1 MGNQLGAPAG
11 REGGAGAGLAA
22 AGLAQ
27 RRALGGGRALK
38 SFQCLRG
45 GGAAPEVAKV
55 HVRGPGGGPELA
67 PLERTLVQLGE
78 DLQGLVHAL
87 PYAGV
92 SLTATHAVLT
102 RPYVFSSLHDR
113 VGTRP
118 FPSGAEQRWLAFQL
132 LHALARLHERGLCHG
147 DLKAENVLI
156 TSWGWLYVSDFA
168 PFKPVLL
175 PEDDPA
181 DFSYFF
187 DAGSRR
193 RCYLAPERF
202 CSRAAAEA
210 AGAAVGGAELTPAM
224 DIFSAGC
231 VLAELFLDGRALF
244 DLSTLHAFR
253 RGEHSPAEALA
264 KIPNPEVRELILHM
278 TSADPGQRLSAVQYL
293 DTYKGALFP
302 EYFGQVLHPFFEGLL
317 PFGLESRLAVL
328 GASFADLKERMVESQ
343 GGGGESARAEAGTPG
358 TATGGKGPAL
368 GLAGRVFGGQAGG
381 QSSGGLS
388 RSNLS
393 TSLETCNE
401 GLPNLA
407 EFDQRL
413 VERLERLAGLV
424 SGSGEAAAGT
434 PAGKAEVP
442 ADGESPSFAPRGSA
456 SDPQKGGR
464 GLLRNRATSMSPVG
478 LGFVLGEVTGGAPSE
493 SGPVDG
499 MEVAAVL
506 ACSLTRA
513 GSGLMPPSARAKAAS
528 LLAECAPFCS
538 DSTRLHRLL
547 PYLLSC
553 VPDPAPSVRLAA
565 CRAATKTLSL
575 IEKYPNSDTR
585 LYPDYVFPSLGTLPT
600 DPSEAVRV
608 EFASCLPSLAESARH
623 CLDLCAADAQ
633 VQMQSRAEEQA
644 AQGETKEG
652 SSGDKEGEGGSAGPG
667 TAPGTPTRQAPVAEP
682 SKRLSE
688 APGYEEGLVELRRVV
703 AGAVLEMATGKGAS
717 PDVRRAL
724 LQGLEG
730 LSQVFGRQETHDYL
744 LPLVITFLN
753 DRDWQLRAE
762 FFARLPA
769 VCRFV
774 GPEALEAFLL
784 PCGELSLAASSPAG
798 GTTLAQT
805 VDSLAGLCREL
816 RYSRADGLAGQ
827 GEAGSHRVP
836 QQHKR
841 LLLRLATLISELLLH
856 SDAPV
861 REAAAGFLTSCAKQL
876 GPADTYARLLPLM
889 QPYLPD
895 QSIGEVFDRSMG
907 LRDRKALL
915 HILEAPGAAQ
925 CVESELWVVPP
936 QGPSTPPPLGGGF
949 SNMSTPQRGSVASK
963 KFAGGWDT
971 DLMAGEKG
979 LVALFSVPADIYHS
993 RQGDEIALHSTPQPA
1008 NIPHPLQGGQV
1019 PKNTPG
1025 VSKTYSSS
1033 SRLGTPSRKEM
1044 VEMSEAVVG
1053 ALTSGIAKHANPDR
1067 MLEQPGGLADWKP
1080 RGILVGHFAEHSRSV
1095 NCLASASGSGI
1106 GQRDLLLSGS
1116 DDGTAKVWDALRAE
1130 KDVSFRSRGTYEGHN
1145 GPVLCC
1151 KVLRGGQSCATGSAD
1166 GGLHIWKPER
1176 LSSWQGTPVRG
1187 AEADRGKGGSGALEH
1202 SIEHG
1207 EGPVLCMD
1215 NHSGGL
1221 LLYGTQQGH
1230 LHALDFRVE
1239 TEAYAL
1245 KHHPRHGLFNKV
1257 VCDQSNG
1264 HWVLTGSDRGM
1275 LCLWD
1280 TRFQVEV
1287 HSWQHP
1293 SGQPIEALCLAKNPE
1308 AFGNSV
1314 KASAHAGHPYVW
1326 VSSGTE
1332 ECALVDIST
1341 PSIQCVLH
1349 KARPARGQA
1358 KEETVPPEAIA
1369 PLDGA
1374 RVSQSGGTVGNPGLG
1389 LTSEEDF
1396 LPSPPK
1402 PVFRALLAAGSGAIV
1417 TAGSDCCVRLW
1428 QARRPEQSYIVC
1440 GPVPQ
1445 ALGGRPLTQA
1455 PVFYRQTFQRSVNI
1469 LSEHMSG
1476 SLPPDS
1482 VNADLMK
1489 RTGRPFVLAGA
1500 RNCHDDCISD
1510 LAVVEGNDPLL
1521 VSASRDGVI
1530 KAWR

>member
-1 MGNQLGAPAG
+1 M
-11 REGGAGAGLAA
+11 
-22 AGLAQ
+22 
-27 RRALGGGRALK
+27 
-38 SFQCLRG
+38 
-45 GGAAPEVAKV
+45 
-55 HVRGPGGGPELA
+55 
-67 PLERTLVQLGE
+67 QLGE

-87 PYAGV
+87 PYADV

-193 RCYLAPERF
+193 RCYVAPERF

-210 AGAAVGGAELTPAM
+210 AGVAGGGAELTPAM

-278 TSADPGQRLSAVQYL
+278 TSADPRQRLSAVQYL

-343 GGGGESARAEAGTPG
+343 GCGGESAGAKEGTPA
-358 TATGGKGPAL
+358 TAAGGKGPTS
-368 GLAGRVFGGQAGG
+368 GLAGRVFGGQVGG
-381 QSSGGLS
+381 QSGGGLS

-434 PAGKAEVP
+434 PAGKGEEPAE
-442 ADGESPSFAPRGSA
+442 GESPAFAPTGSA

-464 GLLRNRATSMSPVG
+464 GILRNRATSMSPVG
-478 LGFVLGEVTGGAPSE
+478 LGFVLGEVTRGAPSE

-644 AQGETKEG
+644 AQGETQEG
-652 SSGDKEGEGGSAGPG
+652 SSVGKEGEGEYSGPG
-667 TAPGTPTRQAPVAEP
+667 AAPDTPTRQASVAEP

-816 RYSRADGLAGQ
+816 RYSRADRLAVP

-925 CVESELWVVPP
+925 GVESELWVVPP

-993 RQGDEIALHSTPQPA
+993 RQGDEIALHATPQPA

-1025 VSKTYSSS
+1025 VSKSYSSS

-1151 KVLRGGQSCATGSAD
+1151 KVLRGGQSCATGAAD

-1187 AEADRGKGGSGALEH
+1187 AEAERGKGGSGALEH

-1239 TEAYAL
+1239 REAYEL

-1308 AFGNSV
+1308 AFGNSA

-1349 KARPARGQA
+1349 KARPARGQE
-1358 KEETVPPEAIA
+1358 KETVPPEAIA

-1482 VNADLMK
+1482 VNADLLK

>member
-1 MGNQLGAPAG
+1 MGNQLAAPSG

-55 HVRGPGGGPELA
+55 HARALGGPDLA
-67 PLERTLVQLGE
+67 PLEVALVRLGG

-87 PYAGV
+87 PYTGV
-92 SLTATHAVLT
+92 SLTASHAVLT

-113 VGTRP
+113 VSTRP

-132 LHALARLHERGLCHG
+132 LHALARLHERGICHG

-193 RCYLAPERF
+193 RCYVAPERF
-202 CSRAAAEA
+202 ARSAAEAGAA
-210 AGAAVGGAELTPAM
+210 AGAALTPAM

-231 VLAELFLDGRALF
+231 VLAELFMDGRSLF

-253 RGEHSPAEALA
+253 RGEYSPAEALA
-264 KIPNPEVRELILHM
+264 KIPNSKVRELILHM
-278 TSADPGQRLSAVQYL
+278 TNPDPQQRLSAAEYL
-293 DTYKGALFP
+293 DTYRGDLFP

-328 GASFADLKERMVESQ
+328 GASFTDLRERMVDSK
-343 GGGGESARAEAGTPG
+343 GGEDSKCGKGGAGTG
-358 TATGGKGPAL
+358 ATGLKTTSPGKTGGVVPQTD
-368 GLAGRVFGGQAGG
+368 GGQIG
-381 QSSGGLS
+381 GGLS
-388 RSNLS
+388 ISFKGSND
-393 TSLETCNE
+393 
-401 GLPNLA
+401 LPDLG
-407 EFDQRL
+407 EFDRQL
-413 VERLERLAGLV
+413 VERLERLSGLV
-424 SGSGEAAAGT
+424 TGSGKAFVGT
-434 PAGKAEVP
+434 PATKGKGSGDVDSPAILSKGKDQAVP
-442 ADGESPSFAPRGSA
+442 
-456 SDPQKGGR
+456 KVGR

-478 LGFVLGEVTGGAPSE
+478 LGFVLGESMEKAPSD

-513 GSGLMPPSARAKAAS
+513 GSELMPPSSRAKAAS

-553 VPDPAPSVRLAA
+553 VPDPAPAVRLAA
-565 CRAATKTLSL
+565 CRAATKVLSL
-575 IEKYPNSDTR
+575 IEKYPTSDVR
-585 LYPDYVFPSLGTLPT
+585 LYPDYVFPSLGTLPS

-633 VQMQSRAEEQA
+633 IQRRTRAEELA
-644 AQGETKEG
+644 ALDEVQTGSLSQDQGESNATRREA
-652 SSGDKEGEGGSAGPG
+652 ERGPDSP
-667 TAPGTPTRQAPVAEP
+667 APLPDTPARQAPVAET
-682 SKRLSE
+682 SKKHLE

-816 RYSRADGLAGQ
+816 RYSRADQLAVSD
-827 GEAGSHRVP
+827 EAGSHRVP

-841 LLLRLATLISELLLH
+841 LLLRLASLISELLLH
-856 SDAPV
+856 SDEPV
-861 REAAAGFLTSCAKQL
+861 RAAAAGFLTSCAKQL

-889 QPYLPD
+889 QPYVPD
-895 QSIGEVFDRSMG
+895 QPIGEVFDRSMG

-915 HILEAPGAAQ
+915 RILEAPGSAPD
-925 CVESELWVVPP
+925 VDSELWVVPA

-949 SNMSTPQRGSVASK
+949 SRMNTPQRNSISSK
-963 KFAGGWDT
+963 KFAGRWDS

-979 LVALFSVPADIYHS
+979 LVALFSVPADIYHN
-993 RQGDEIALHSTPQPA
+993 RNGDEITLQATPQTA

-1025 VSKTYSSS
+1025 VSKAFSAGP
-1033 SRLGTPSRKEM
+1033 RLGTPSRKEM

-1067 MLEQPGGLADWKP
+1067 MLEHAGVLADWKP

-1095 NCLASASGSGI
+1095 NCLASEGGSISGRPG
-1106 GQRDLLLSGS
+1106 LFLSGS
-1116 DDGTAKVWDALRAE
+1116 DDGTAKVWDTLRAE
-1130 KDVSFRSRGTYEGHN
+1130 KDVSFRSRGTYDGHS
-1145 GPVLCC
+1145 GPILCC
-1151 KVLRGGQSCATGSAD
+1151 KVLKGGQTCVTGAAD
-1166 GGLHIWKPER
+1166 GSLHLWKAER
-1176 LSSWQGTPVRG
+1176 LSSWQGTPGRAFGDVGR
-1187 AEADRGKGGSGALEH
+1187 ACGALEH
-1202 SIEHG
+1202 KVENN
-1207 EGPVLCMD
+1207 EGQVLCMD
-1215 NHSGGL
+1215 THNGSL
-1221 LLYGTQQGH
+1221 LLYGTQRGH
-1230 LHALDFRVE
+1230 FHAIDSRVE
-1239 TEAYAL
+1239 KEAYVL

-1257 VCDQSNG
+1257 VCDQNDG

-1287 HSWQHP
+1287 HSWRHP
-1293 SGQPIEALCLAKNPE
+1293 SSQPIEALCHARDPE
-1308 AFGNSV
+1308 AFGHSV
-1314 KASAHAGHPYVW
+1314 KHSTHACHPYVW
-1326 VSSGTE
+1326 VSSGAE
-1332 ECALVDIST
+1332 ECALVDISA
-1341 PSIQCVLH
+1341 PSVRCILH
-1349 KARPARGQA
+1349 KARSTGSGSE
-1358 KEETVPPEAIA
+1358 EETPPPLATA
-1369 PLDGA
+1369 PLEGA
-1374 RVSQSGGTVGNPGLG
+1374 RVSQSDDTGGNPGLG
-1389 LTSEEDF
+1389 LSSEEQF
-1396 LPSPPK
+1396 LPSPPQ
-1402 PVFRALLAAGSGAIV
+1402 PVFRALLVAGSGAVV

-1445 ALGGRPLTQA
+1445 ALGGRPLTRA
-1455 PVFYRQTFQRSVNI
+1455 PVYYRQVFQQGVTI

-1476 SLPPDS
+1476 SLPADS
-1482 VNADLMK
+1482 VNASLMK

-1510 LAVVEGNDPLL
+1510 LAIVEGNDPML